1 MRTRAR
7 VLLVASVLWF
17 AVASV
22 PTRAEASGFFED
34 IGKILLVAA
43 IVGLA
48 GFVLVSTTII
58 PLAANGAATVEGERS
73 SATWRTLGWIGGG
86 VDLAVGA
93 PLLYEG
99 FRGLAR
105 QPRDG
110 GLLYAGVPITLLG
123 IANLTLATTSQLQPP
138 RP

>member
-7 VLLVASVLWF
+7 VLLMASVLWF

-22 PTRAEASGFFED
+22 PARAEARGFFDE
-34 IGKILLVAA
+34 IGKALLVAA

-48 GFVLVSTTII
+48 GFVLVSASII
-58 PLAANGAATVEGERS
+58 PLAANGVATVEGERS

-93 PLLYEG
+93 PLLVWG
-99 FRGLAR
+99 FQGLRR

-110 GLLYAGVPITLLG
+110 SLLYAGVPATLLG
-123 IANLTLATTSQLQPP
+123 IANLTLATTSELQPE